1 MSDAHKMLIF
11 LDVETTGLES
21 SDKICSIGIIG
32 IGENEIFSKYELVNE
47 GKKISSKASSINHI
61 TNEMIKGKPA
71 LKESEAW
78 KFLQEHNR
86 ESSTIIAHN
95 VNFDLKMLLAC
106 GFVWHGKIIDT
117 LRVTKHLIPECEYF
131 SLQFLRY
138 ELRLYK
144 NEKKEALKYNE
155 VMNESEFIPHNAFS
169 DTVHVKLLY
178 EYLLDIK
185 AYEELIELTLKNV
198 LIEKFDFG
206 KYSGRYIEEISIYDR
221 GYLEWVLLNI
231 ADLDEDLR
239 YSIERY
245 L

>member
-1 MSDAHKMLIF
+1 MLIF

-32 IGENEIFSKYELVNE
+32 VRENEIFSKYELVNE

-61 TNEMIKGKPA
+61 TNEMIKGKLT

-86 ESSTIIAHN
+86 ENSTIIAHN

-138 ELRLYK
+138 ELKLYK
-144 NEKKEALKYNE
+144 ML
-155 VMNESEFIPHNAFS
+155 ESEFIPHNALS
-169 DTVHVKLLY
+169 DAMHVKLLY

-185 AYEELIELTLKNV
+185 AHEELIELTLKKV

-206 KYSGRYIEEISIYDR
+206 KYNGRYIEEISMYDR

-231 ADLDEDLR
+231 ADLDEDFR
-239 YSIERY
+239 YSINRY